1 MDLMPPITK
10 LLLASTYNSAAST
23 SKSYGAA
30 FGYYYD
36 RFINQIKDYK
46 LQWNLQ
52 LNSWLILL
60 INLQKIEVKIL
71 IDWKV
76 LISLAIYH
84 IKLVTWRKANT

>member
-1 MDLMPPITK
+1 M
-10 LLLASTYNSAAST
+10 
-23 SKSYGAA
+23 
-30 FGYYYD
+30 
-36 RFINQIKDYK
+36 
-46 LQWNLQ
+46 Q